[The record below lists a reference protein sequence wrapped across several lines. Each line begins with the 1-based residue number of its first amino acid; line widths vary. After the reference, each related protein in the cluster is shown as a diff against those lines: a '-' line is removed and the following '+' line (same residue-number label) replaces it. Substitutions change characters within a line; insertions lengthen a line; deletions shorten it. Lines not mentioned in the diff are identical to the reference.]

1 MNKKEFIR
9 NVAKRS
15 GYSQAK
21 TTEVLDAVL
30 AEMFEAWA
38 DHKPLEFRGFGA
50 FSSEA
55 CRQGWPECHTGEKI
69 DIPPKLG
76 RSVPSRRSS
85 GRCHQLMYPCRWP
98 GRKYRLYALANTWA
112 FCAHFQEVTPSDE
125 T

>member
-38 DHKPLEFRGFGA
+38 AHKPLEFRGFGA
-50 FSSEA
+50 FYVKKRA
-55 CRQGWPECHTGEKI
+55 AKVGRNATTGEKI
-69 DIPPKLG
+69 DIPPKWVIQF
-76 RSVPSRRSS
+76 R
-85 GRCHQLMYPCRWP
+85 P
-98 GRKYRLYALANTWA
+98 G
-112 FCAHFQEVTPSDE
+112 EVLDDAIN
-125 T
+125 